1 MRYVPGF
8 DPGCRGTAKA
18 KAKGKG
24 AWIPDQVGDD
34 RRKEGGGKG
43 GIKKSPLRVEPQ
55 RGLR

>member
-8 DPGCRGTAKA
+8 DPGCCSYNCKRQRRKA

-34 RRKEGGGKG
+34 RRTEEEEKAA
-43 GIKKSPLRVEPQ
+43 
-55 RGLR
+55 